1 MATEGGPNIVE
12 EGLVLALDAANP
24 KSYPGSG
31 TTWYDLSGNGNNG
44 NLNSTTYASNN
55 GGVLQTA
62 GSSTSY
68 VDIPSPNMTS
78 INYTVFTAARYNGGT
93 RGRMVNGK
101 VNNWLIGH
109 WGTSTENYY
118 AEGWVAPTSNGTSD
132 TNWRIFHATGNI
144 GSDIYGSYVNG
155 TVNDVSNAAGGS
167 QGPNGLTVGK
177 IGYSTTETSTG
188 EVAFIFVYNRV
199 LSENEILLNYNATK
213 GRFGL

>member
-1 MATEGGPNIVE
+1 MGFARGPNIVRD
-12 EGLVLALDAANP
+12 GLVLALDAGSIR
-24 KSYPGSG
+24 SYPGSG

-44 NLNSTTYASNN
+44 TLNSVTHATNN
-55 GGVLQTA
+55 GGVFQTA

-68 VDIPSPNMTS
+68 IDISSPNMAS
-78 INYTVFTAARYNGGT
+78 SNYTVFTAARYNGGT

-118 AEGWVAPTSNGTSD
+118 ASGWVSPVSNGTSD
-132 TNWRIFHATGNI
+132 TTWRIFHATGDI
-144 GSDIYGSYVNG
+144 ESDIYGSYVNG
-155 TVNDVSNAAGGS
+155 TVNDLSDAAGGS
-167 QGPNGLTVGK
+167 AGPNGLTVGK

-199 LSENEILLNYNATK
+199 LTSSEILQNYNATK
-213 GRFGL
+213 SRFGL